1 MSKYLSLKNKFVIS
15 ITFLI
20 LLAFLGNIVSV
31 FFHYDN
37 YFASL
42 DFEKVEESRD
52 ELNNYLMPYLDTSC
66 NYSTTI
72 IKNN

>member
-31 FFHYDN
+31 FFHYDT

-42 DFEKVEESRD
+42 DFEKVEESR
-52 ELNNYLMPYLDTSC
+52 NNS
-66 NYSTTI
+66 I
-72 IKNN
+72 IT